1 MMAARFDAATAR
13 IAAGSA
19 QFAGTLKSPGE
30 TVGQLPWMGG
40 HRAAEVADVGG
51 ELGCRGACVLG
62 HLGQLLVQQVQRE
75 SLQAVGHGVGPQRDR
90 HVVAVEA
97 VQTAN
102 DLVGLEAMTFQTG
115 GSCTDVQVSLRCP
128 AEILGMLMGPL
139 LASMSFRMLAI
150 LGYCLDTGNAR
161 EGNCRSSAG
170 FLPGLL
176 VFGSDS
182 FCLCGGWH
190 T

>member
-97 VQTAN
+97 VQTAD

-115 GSCTDVQVSLRCP
+115 GSCAHVQVSLRYP
-128 AEILGMLMGPL
+128 AEMLGMLMRPL
-139 LASMSFRMLAI
+139 LVSMSFRMLAI
-150 LGYCLDTGNAR
+150 LGTASIRAMPGRGTA
-161 EGNCRSSAG
+161 
-170 FLPGLL
+170 GLL
-176 VFGSDS
+176 PVFFLGSWSPAAIVSVYADR
-182 FCLCGGWH
+182 H

>member
-1 MMAARFDAATAR
+1 MWAASLAAAARASWATSASSSFSRYRPRPSRRLATA
-13 IAAGSA
+13 S
-19 QFAGTLKSPGE
+19 
-30 TVGQLPWMGG
+30 
-40 HRAAEVADVGG
+40 
-51 ELGCRGACVLG
+51 
-62 HLGQLLVQQVQRE
+62 
-75 SLQAVGHGVGPQRDR
+75 GPQRDR